1 MMKAIISVTDN
12 VTIGKYKAVEQALDA
27 TGFKENRE
35 SYILFSKEEAE
46 IDLAKENLKALEA
59 LKFDEPTAKLMN
71 ELKTFSA
78 SSTDDQFFNEVSFV
92 MSLRAVLLTC
102 GKLADILFAVGPE
115 NVVEI
120 SPDNAKAVRDA
131 RGPLRSF
138 AEYTQRLG
146 SGEEGP
152 SKLKG
157 LFTDGGFMHSSWLE
171 GRLQAFEMTQS
182 ILRQA
187 DVIFGTF
194 RDAWNGTVEKIVEE
208 LEPMCPDGFD
218 AAVRSGK
225 LLSNPAAQ
233 KALLQNKN
241 YAHIGP
247 KCCVLQRHLNIVKV
261 VHNAS
266 AHKSLPLVN
275 PEVLLKAQQ
284 VYEMGSKVV
293 GYTFAMH
300 KLAYSLVEIKNVK
313 ARAVA
318 VKKLQHELSAKGQEF
333 RPEFAEV
340 FEKLVTAEGFDEVKA
355 MLKAIPEA
363 MDPVLSD

>member
-1 MMKAIISVTDN
+1 MMKAVLSVTDD
-12 VTIGKYKAVEQALDA
+12 VTIGKYKTIEQALDA
-27 TGFKENRE
+27 AGFKNNCE

-46 IDLAKENLKALEA
+46 IKPATENLRALDA

-78 SSTDDQFFNEVSFV
+78 NSTDDQLFNEVSFV
-92 MSLRAVLLTC
+92 MSLRLVLLAC

-115 NVVEI
+115 NVAQI
-120 SPDNAKAVRDA
+120 SQDNAKALRDA

-152 SKLKG
+152 STLKG
-157 LFTDGGFMHSSWLE
+157 LFRAGGFMHFSWLE
-171 GRLQAFEMTQS
+171 GRLQAFEMTHS
-182 ILRQA
+182 VLRQA

-194 RDAWNGTVEKIVEE
+194 REHWNGTVEKTVEE
-208 LEPMCPDGFD
+208 LEPLCPDGFD

-225 LLSNPAAQ
+225 FLSNPTAQ
-233 KALLQNKN
+233 KALLKN
-241 YAHIGP
+241 PNYSRIGP
-247 KCCVLQRHLNIVKV
+247 KCCELQRHLNQVKV
-261 VHNAS
+261 VHSAS

-284 VYEMGSKVV
+284 MHAMGCNAVA
-293 GYTFAMH
+293 YTFALH
-300 KLAYSLVEIKNVK
+300 KLAFVFVEIKNVK

-318 VKKLQHELSAKGQEF
+318 VKKMLHDLSAKNQELS
-333 RPEFAEV
+333 PEFAEA
-340 FEKLVTAEGFDEVKA
+340 FEKLVTAEGFDEVKE
-355 MLKAIPEA
+355 MLQAIREA
-363 MDPVLSD
+363 AQPDSD